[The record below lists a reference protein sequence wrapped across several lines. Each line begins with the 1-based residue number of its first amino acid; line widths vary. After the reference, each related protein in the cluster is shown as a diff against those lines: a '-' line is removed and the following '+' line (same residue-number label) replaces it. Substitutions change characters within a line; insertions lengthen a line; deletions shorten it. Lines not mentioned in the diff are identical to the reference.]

1 MSLLIFYL
9 LLQAELNKGNTE
21 DSEDKIP
28 DILITTA
35 TKLLELLHNNTGSL
49 KLPKIIKDALRN

>member
-1 MSLLIFYL
+1 M
-9 LLQAELNKGNTE
+9 NKGNTE